1 MRSAW
6 CRWMRSVPED
16 VLSMVR
22 TLPLV
27 VQATSLAF

>member
-1 MRSAW
+1 VSVDEE
-6 CRWMRSVPED
+6 VPED